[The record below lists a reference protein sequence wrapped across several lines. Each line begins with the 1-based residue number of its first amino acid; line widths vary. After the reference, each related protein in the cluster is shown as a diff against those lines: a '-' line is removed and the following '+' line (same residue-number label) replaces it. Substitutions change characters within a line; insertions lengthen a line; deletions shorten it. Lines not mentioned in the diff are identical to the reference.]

1 MFIQNKSFLR
11 EIKRIRVAEGRN
23 LDKGLR
29 LDRNEKVDIWPKDF
43 LLDVFSSKPE
53 CFLSVYPEITSLY
66 MKLSKYLHVNE
77 EQIAITSGIDGV
89 IKVLFEILTSPGDTV
104 GVLWPTYAMYEVYSN
119 MYQVNLF
126 KIGYNTDFTINIDS
140 LNECLGKQP
149 TILFIPNPNQP
160 IESAFSID
168 ELEDIAQ
175 KAYDKNC
182 LLAIDEAYF
191 MFGCDTGLRLI
202 KEYGNVVIL
211 RTFSK
216 AFGVPS
222 IRLGYFVTNEENME
236 VLSKTRFAH
245 ESNSLSIAVAE
256 YLLDNIDIVGKSVER
271 VIEGRAYIKDK
282 LTELNIQTHGSKGN
296 FLLLDLQSNNKAKHI
311 VSYLYDNFIYVK
323 GPLPSPW
330 DKYITISIGPKIE
343 MQKLN
348 DAFKIALKMYS
359 SF

>member
-1 MFIQNKSFLR
+1 MFIKKKSFLR
-11 EIKRIRVAEGRN
+11 EIKRIRIAEGRN
-23 LDKGLR
+23 LDNGLR
-29 LDRNEKVDIWPKDF
+29 LDRNEKVDVWPKDF
-43 LLDVFSSKPE
+43 LSDVFASKPE
-53 CFLSVYPEITSLY
+53 CFLSVYPEITPLY

-77 EQIAITSGIDGV
+77 NQIAITSGIDGA

-126 KIGYNTDFTINIDS
+126 KIGYNSNFTLNSNS
-140 LNECLGKQP
+140 LNECFARQP
-149 TILFIPNPNQP
+149 VILFVPNPNQP
-160 IESAFSID
+160 IESAFSTD
-168 ELEDIAQ
+168 ELEDIAK
-175 KAYDKNC
+175 KAYAKNC

-202 KEYGNVVIL
+202 NEYSNVVIL

-245 ESNSLSIAVAE
+245 ESNSLSVAVAE
-256 YLLDNIDIVGKSVER
+256 YLLDNLDVVGKSVER
-271 VIEGRAYIKDK
+271 VIEGRAYVKDELSK
-282 LTELNIQTHGSKGN
+282 LDIQAYGSKGN
-296 FLLLDLQSNNKAKHI
+296 FLLLDLQSIKKAKFI
-311 VSYLYDNFIYVK
+311 VSYLKDNFIYVK

-330 DKYITISIGPKIE
+330 DKYITISIGPKNE
-343 MQKLN
+343 MQKFIN
-348 DAFKIALKMYS
+348 AMNTALKIYS
-359 SF
+359 